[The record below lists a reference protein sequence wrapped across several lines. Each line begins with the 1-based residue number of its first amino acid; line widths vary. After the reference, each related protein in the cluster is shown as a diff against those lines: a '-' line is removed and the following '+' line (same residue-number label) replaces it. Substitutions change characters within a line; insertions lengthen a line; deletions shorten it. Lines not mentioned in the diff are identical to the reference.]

1 VIIGRRAIGV
11 NATTRIRRST
21 LLAAEP
27 GVADRHPSTTQE
39 ELMRIAFRVAT
50 LAALLVAAVTV
61 ASAHAQD
68 RSKTKEVVVGLGAE
82 PRTMLAATIVD
93 WTTNNMLEHIYD
105 RLLDRDEQRGERGD
119 AERDPH
125 GFLLA

>member
-1 VIIGRRAIGV
+1 
-11 NATTRIRRST
+11 
-21 LLAAEP
+21 
-27 GVADRHPSTTQE
+27 
-39 ELMRIAFRVAT
+39 MRIAFRVAT
-50 LAALLVAAVTV
+50 LAALLLTVVTV

-105 RLLDRDEQRGERGD
+105 RLLDRDPKTFKPVPIGFSASLAGPSSLSALAGSMSEFVSD
-119 AERDPH
+119 ALSTRFGH
-125 GFLLA
+125 GCFVTNRTV